1 MQIRHLY
8 LDFDHDDIRRRG
20 GCGSGASRL
29 EDAIHSPWNFICC
42 ERPWR
47 RPGIN
52 PEANEQGEG
61 IVDVEFEGPRPFGTS
76 LTNPTQVVGKRN
88 SWPPR
93 TLITGEY
100 RFPFRTHE
108 LQLQCVLKE
117 AAGNRP
123 TANQH
128 VDDAFVPAH
137 H

>member
-1 MQIRHLY
+1 MHLV
-8 LDFDHDDIRRRG
+8 D
-20 GCGSGASRL
+20 SSANQL
-29 EDAIHSPWNFICC
+29 EGTMHSPWNFICC
-42 ERPWR
+42 ERS
-47 RPGIN
+47 GIN
-52 PEANEQGEG
+52 SEANEQSGMSMPSLKDRDPSG
-61 IVDVEFEGPRPFGTS
+61 QD

-88 SWPPR
+88 SWPPSR
-93 TLITGEY
+93 MLITGEY
-100 RFPFRTHE
+100 CFPFRTHE